1 LYLQTVPLR
10 FIKTT
15 LLSAL
20 NSDGEKTHMKNRFAA
35 VLVAFS
41 LTVGCAQQ
49 GGYGNNSYPTVDKQ
63 TGGALLGAVGGA
75 LAGSQFGKG
84 KGQIATTAVGT
95 LLGAFLGSQVGSS
108 LDRADANYAQESAN
122 YAFNTGNAAQWNNP
136 QSGAYGNIT
145 PVRTFETN
153 NTFCREFQQTVTI
166 NGQAQRAFGTAC
178 KQPDGSWKI
187 VQ

>member
-1 LYLQTVPLR
+1 
-10 FIKTT
+10 
-15 LLSAL
+15 
-20 NSDGEKTHMKNRFAA
+20 MKNRFAA
-35 VLVAFS
+35 IVLMLS
-41 LTVGCAQQ
+41 ITVGCAQQ
-49 GGYGNNSYPTVDKQ
+49 GGGGYNNTPYPTVDKQ

-95 LLGAFLGSQVGSS
+95 LLGAFLGSQVGTS

-122 YAFNTGNAAQWNNP
+122 YAFNTGSAAQWNNP
-136 QSGAYGNIT
+136 QSGASGNVT
-145 PVRTFETN
+145 PTRSFETN
-153 NTFCREFQQTVTI
+153 NGFCREFQQTVTI